1 MITMAQ
7 KLILPINKM
16 RLTAGYKNANYRK
29 EFGYTHYGIDAT
41 DKDRK
46 NLTIYG
52 SGIGEVVEAGWS
64 NSGGNVVIVVYK
76 DCLLTSGVVK
86 DLVFRYYHLKAIK
99 VKKGQKITKDT
110 IIGTYGNTGA
120 SAGAHLHLEVDTDTL
135 YPVYTPQISK
145 NSGVLKRGTDSTIN
159 PTLCLYVKATA
170 PDYQSITNSGYNT
183 LTSTDLNYKKY

>member
-1 MITMAQ
+1 MTQ
-7 KLILPINKM
+7 KLILPINQA
-16 RLTAGYKNANYRK
+16 RITSGYKNPNYK
-29 EFGYTHYGIDAT
+29 KQFGYTHYGIDMT
-41 DKDRK
+41 DKARS
-46 NLTIYG
+46 NTTIWG
-52 SGIGEVVEAGWS
+52 SGEGTVVEAGWS

-86 DLVFRYYHLKAIK
+86 DLVFRYYHLSSIK

-110 IIGTYGNTGA
+110 IIGNYGNTGA
-120 SAGAHLHLEVDTDTL
+120 SSGAHLHLEIDTDTL

-145 NSGVLKRGTDSTIN
+145 DSGVLKRGTDSTIN

>member
-64 NSGGNVVIVVYK
+64 NSGGNVIVVIYK

-86 DLVFRYYHLKAIK
+86 DLVFRYYHLSSIK

-110 IIGTYGNTGA
+110 IIGNYGNTGA
-120 SAGAHLHLEVDTDTL
+120 SSGAHLHLEIDTDTL

-145 NSGVLKRGTDSTIN
+145 DSGVLKRGTDSTIN
-159 PTLCLYVKATA
+159 PTLCLYVKTTA